1 MSNRVTRSKAAA
13 AAGQSA
19 PPTPRLVN
27 PTLPENWPPEPST
40 SEEFQAWLRL
50 TKAALQKWL
59 TEAAAAAQDTSTANT
74 IRDYT
79 TEADRRWEPFER
91 QTDVETGEIYD
102 EIQRAV
108 METAAEAEEQRRA
121 DLHQQHETWRKFAE
135 YRYAQAAWEDFL
147 YFQNVWNRRNY
158 EPLKIY
164 SETASGRRGA
174 RIRRA
179 FEQVMRPEGKE
190 SASDG
195 DVMSKAKAGRKKTT
209 REYGLERAPIL
220 GTPDQD
226 RMDRTHDNW
235 SNEPF
240 FGVYSRWLYHMIG
253 LYTAA
258 RLGYRKRVPHVV
270 APEDAHRY
278 TQPPRGTTPQALRS
292 YVNHGLHLEERFPR
306 KRRVQIDVNEI
317 EEQYRGNTER
327 ARDIDLD
334 GADGMKP
341 ICWKINE
348 EAYEN
353 LRVDTEVKS
362 GFSTNPRTLRLLPKD
377 HKIHHGSRETTFYW
391 PTSFDSPE
399 WGGDVAVTAVRR
411 GYAYEEISDPK
422 DDPSRSKKKR
432 GKSRGYKVDE
442 EGEYIRK
449 VEDRP
454 RHKRERRTQ
463 QGMEFEH
470 DMLGTGVAG
479 RDQNDRWIG
488 SYVHGNVSKERW
500 KLDDDDNRIPLP
512 PQYVLQNKFA
522 TFIAKGSNI
531 RDTRPER
538 HNNLRITDQL
548 SDNEDDSCVDANEN
562 FPWSGNMN
570 PEQLGDPWASSDES
584 GDEEGADHPG
594 DSDDDESDDDGDLFL
609 ISYRECSKCPKRER
623 ARLLLESLHA
633 KYDEVPGWTVEEIMR
648 LQNDDDEFENLSDE
662 QITENYILEAVLMKS
677 G

>member
-306 KRRVQIDVNEI
+306 KDE
-317 EEQYRGNTER
+317 YRS
-327 ARDIDLD
+327 
-334 GADGMKP
+334 M
-341 ICWKINE
+341 
-348 EAYEN
+348 
-353 LRVDTEVKS
+353 
-362 GFSTNPRTLRLLPKD
+362 
-377 HKIHHGSRETTFYW
+377 
-391 PTSFDSPE
+391 
-399 WGGDVAVTAVRR
+399 
-411 GYAYEEISDPK
+411 
-422 DDPSRSKKKR
+422 
-432 GKSRGYKVDE
+432 
-442 EGEYIRK
+442 
-449 VEDRP
+449 
-454 RHKRERRTQ
+454 
-463 QGMEFEH
+463 
-470 DMLGTGVAG
+470 
-479 RDQNDRWIG
+479 
-488 SYVHGNVSKERW
+488 
-500 KLDDDDNRIPLP
+500 
-512 PQYVLQNKFA
+512 
-522 TFIAKGSNI
+522 
-531 RDTRPER
+531 
-538 HNNLRITDQL
+538 
-548 SDNEDDSCVDANEN
+548 
-562 FPWSGNMN
+562 
-570 PEQLGDPWASSDES
+570 
-584 GDEEGADHPG
+584 
-594 DSDDDESDDDGDLFL
+594 
-609 ISYRECSKCPKRER
+609 
-623 ARLLLESLHA
+623 
-633 KYDEVPGWTVEEIMR
+633 
-648 LQNDDDEFENLSDE
+648 
-662 QITENYILEAVLMKS
+662 LMKS
-677 G
+677 KSSIEETLSVRVTSTLTGLME